1 MKKIF
6 ALILALTFIFT
17 TALAHP
23 FNDVTSHW
31 AEAEISAAYEKGI
44 VEGDGTGAF
53 RPDDNISRAEFLKIV
68 TALLAS
74 NFDITVPDAANLTH
88 WADKYYAFSTATYLY
103 PIKELSYDG
112 VSPAVMNKESYDL
125 PVRRWEMAY
134 ILNNAFTNVYA
145 VNGGKASGIGDI
157 EKINSSYD
165 EIIVSSIESIVA
177 FGISK
182 GDEYGNFNAGNYGTR
197 AEAIALINRSAGIM
211 KEIQDYYEAL
221 ETSQAEQEKKQEEE
235 IKSKI
240 KTYETIPAGHPVVEF
255 KMANGQSFEITLYPE
270 YAPQTCANFIAL
282 VNAKFYNG
290 LTFHRVVD
298 GFMAQGGDPIGDG
311 TGGAENTI
319 VGEFAA
325 NGFNQN
331 ILKHEKG
338 VVSMARSQLY
348 DSASSQFFICY
359 EDCTFLDGQY
369 AAFGKVTKGMN
380 AVEAF
385 LKTKRTTNVMG
396 ELATPVTPIKIV
408 SATVKKK

>member
-1 MKKIF
+1 MKKSI

-17 TALAHP
+17 TAFAHP
-23 FNDVTSHW
+23 FNDVASHW

-44 VEGDGTGAF
+44 VEGDGTGTF

-74 NFDITVPDAANLTH
+74 NFDLTVPDVTNSTH
-88 WADKYYAFSTATYLY
+88 WADKYYAFATASYLY
-103 PIKELSYDG
+103 PYPELSYDG
-112 VSPAVMNKESYDL
+112 ISPAVMTKESYDL
-125 PVRRWEMAY
+125 PIKRWEMAY
-134 ILNNAFTNVYA
+134 ILNNAFINVYA
-145 VNGGKASGIGDI
+145 VDGGEATGINDI

-165 EIIVSSIESIVA
+165 EIISSSIESIVA

-182 GDEYGNFNAGNYGTR
+182 GDEYGNFNAGDYGTR

-221 ETSQAEQEKKQEEE
+221 ETSQAEQMKQQEEA
-235 IKSKI
+235 IKAKI
-240 KTYETIPAGHPVVEF
+240 KTYDTIPTGHPVVEF

-270 YAPQTCANFIAL
+270 YAPQTCANFLAL

-298 GFMAQGGDPIGDG
+298 GFMAQGGDPNGDG

-319 VGEFAA
+319 VGEFSA
-325 NGFNQN
+325 NGFEQN
-331 ILKHEKG
+331 TLKHEKG
-338 VVSMARSQLY
+338 VVSMARSSFA

-359 EDCTFLDGQY
+359 EDCTYLDGQY
-369 AAFGKVTKGMN
+369 ASFGKVTKGMN

-385 LKTKRTTNVMG
+385 LKTERTANVMG